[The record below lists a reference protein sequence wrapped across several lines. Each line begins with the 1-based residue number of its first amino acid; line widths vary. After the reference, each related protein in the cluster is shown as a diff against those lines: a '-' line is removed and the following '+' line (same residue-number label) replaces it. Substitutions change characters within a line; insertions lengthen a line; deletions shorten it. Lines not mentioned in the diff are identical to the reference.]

1 MVMSSTI
8 LLTIYETAN
17 GDVINFRGE
26 GIITNTKSQCLK
38 NGAFI
43 QNQKAHVLHI
53 KCILLV
59 KAIF

>member
-8 LLTIYETAN
+8 LLTIYENTN
-17 GDVINFRGE
+17 GDAINFRGE
-26 GIITNTKSQCLK
+26 GRISNTKSQCLE
-38 NGAFI
+38 NGASI